1 MQSFIAF
8 WSFARLLTVL
18 RVTLGFIFIMA
29 GQKIAFPANVEA
41 LTNSYTD
48 PGSGWISPIFVEK
61 ITSLGIDIGTFLQI
75 QGLIEMTLGVLLIFG
90 VITPVIAVIMGLM
103 YWSFTTA
110 NPIAGDLRLSRDL
123 ALMGLSFALAIAGP
137 GAWSIDA
144 NLRQKPASNVS
155 KTNIFLLIVRFS
167 LAYTF
172 LASALFTGGKLNNVL
187 NTTLPIPLVLIIGA
201 LLALGLFPRWVSL
214 VVVGWMLF
222 LAGNS
227 IAAKGLWWG
236 LEGAKRELGFLSA
249 AWAYLMLGTDCWAFD
264 LVRFKKIFNKQTLGS
279 NT

>member
-8 WSFARLLTVL
+8 WSFARLITVL

-29 GQKIAFPANVEA
+29 GKKIAFPADVAA

-48 PGSGWISPIFVEK
+48 PSSGWISPIFVEK
-61 ITSLGIDIGTFLQI
+61 ITSLGIDIGTFLQV

-90 VITPVIAVIMGLM
+90 VATPIIAVIMGLM
-103 YWSFTTA
+103 YWSFTA
-110 NPIAGDLRLSRDL
+110 ASPIAGDLRLSRDL
-123 ALMGLSFALAIAGP
+123 ALMGLSFALAIAGS

-144 NLRQKPASNVS
+144 NLRQKAASNVS
-155 KTNIFLLIVRFS
+155 KENVFLLIVRLS
-167 LAYTF
+167 LAYTL
-172 LASALFTGGKLNNVL
+172 LASALFAGGKLNNVL
-187 NTTLPIPLVLIIGA
+187 NTTLPLPIVFLMGV
-201 LLALGLFPRWVSL
+201 LLALGLFPRWVNL
-214 VVVGWMLF
+214 VIVGWMLF

-249 AWAYLMLGTDCWAFD
+249 AWAYLMLGSDCWAFD
-264 LVRFKKIFNKQTLGS
+264 LTRFKKMFNKQALRS